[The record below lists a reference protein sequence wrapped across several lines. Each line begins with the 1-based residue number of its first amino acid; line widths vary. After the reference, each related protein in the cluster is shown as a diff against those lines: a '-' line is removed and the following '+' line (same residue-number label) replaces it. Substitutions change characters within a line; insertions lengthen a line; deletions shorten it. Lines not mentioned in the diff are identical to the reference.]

1 MKNKNRTAVRA
12 YIADKIDVSK
22 DIILD
27 TVLVKLVGTHE
38 VCVENYKGILEY
50 SDKSIKIKTK
60 PKNLL
65 INGRGL
71 ELICMTDEILNV
83 RGYIEQIEFED

>member
-1 MKNKNRTAVRA
+1 MKSKNRTSVRA
-12 YIADKIDVSK
+12 YIADKVDVSK

-83 RGYIEQIEFED
+83 RGYIEEIKFTD